1 LRIKACEIDT
11 EELWSSSETSGTLY
25 HLKNASITARIESTS
40 AGLYQL
46 SIRCLKEFLNVD
58 WRTALILLAF
68 RLRSHSRCEI
78 GGRLSEC
85 ARLDP
90 AFGVR

>member
-1 LRIKACEIDT
+1 MVRKSLRIKACEIDT
-11 EELWSSSETSGTLY
+11 EELWSSSEPSGTLY
-25 HLKNASITARIESTS
+25 HLNASIKARIESTS

-46 SIRCLKEFLNVD
+46 SIQCLKEFLNV

-78 GGRLSEC
+78 GVGLAS
-85 ARLDP
+85 AR
-90 AFGVR
+90 G